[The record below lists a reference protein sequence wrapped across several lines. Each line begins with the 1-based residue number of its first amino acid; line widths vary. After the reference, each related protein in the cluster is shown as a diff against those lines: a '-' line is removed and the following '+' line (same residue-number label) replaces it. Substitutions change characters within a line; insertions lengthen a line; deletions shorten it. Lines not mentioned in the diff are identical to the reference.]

1 MRLDAIWPVARVGSD
16 ARALF
21 VRFRVQHS
29 RLLASAHCSSVVLR
43 RVRALALDV
52 MARALGKAK
61 PPQAAGASSSSSLL
75 SRLVR
80 LGMALYVLCA
90 VATTAHHFVL
100 APVLSVFF
108 PRAPSPLDA
117 SMIDPTALGGAETA
131 TSIADP
137 LAHGV
142 TGDPKV
148 DLQAALARA
157 AAIRQ
162 DAGEGLWSPKAKAGE
177 AGASAPESIMQR
189 PDGVE
194 WLVDQL
200 NWHPSHDKLAHVTP
214 MSSSAAAKLHP
225 DVHRRPTP
233 MAEDFFLS
241 KAFGESLQP
250 SKVIPYFYRASTEF
264 AADDITITTLVT
276 SNRFTVLAALVER
289 YQGAWHAAETD

>member
-1 MRLDAIWPVARVGSD
+1 MARV
-16 ARALF
+16 
-21 VRFRVQHS
+21 
-29 RLLASAHCSSVVLR
+29 
-43 RVRALALDV
+43 
-52 MARALGKAK
+52 LGKSK

-100 APVLSVFF
+100 APVLSTLF
-108 PRAPSPLDA
+108 PRAPEPLEAALVDA
-117 SMIDPTALGGAETA
+117 GAVGGAETA

-162 DAGEGLWSPKAKAGE
+162 DAGEGLWSPKGRAT
-177 AGASAPESIMQR
+177 AGASAPQSIMQR

-194 WLVDQL
+194 WHVDQL
-200 NWHPSHDKLAHVTP
+200 NWHPSHDKLAHVSP
-214 MSSSAAAKLHP
+214 MPSSAVAKLHP
-225 DVHRRPTP
+225 DVHRKTTP

-250 SKVIPYFYRASTEF
+250 SKVIPYFYRASTDF

-276 SNRFTVLAALVER
+276 SNRFKVLAALVER
-289 YQGAWHAAETD
+289 YQGACAI